1 MCRRPLIRLASLTL
15 ARVAPT
21 WVGAETIVS
30 PALQGGTN
38 LICFVTNV
46 SSATLTLAS
55 FDMVSAISG
64 QIIVSNSSCPPRAP
78 NAAVM
83 APWTGC
89 FLTVSPQLLQLGAY
103 CRARHTS
110 APGSLVG
117 TLQVLNLNALG
128 FFSVGNVAMTPIPLT
143 VQP

>member
-1 MCRRPLIRLASLTL
+1 MARHPLFRLASLVL
-15 ARVAPT
+15 GMVAPP

-30 PALQGGTN
+30 PALEGGST

-46 SSATLTLAS
+46 SPATLTLAS
-55 FDMVSAISG
+55 FDLVSAITG
-64 QIIVSNSSCPPRAP
+64 QVISSNSSCPPRAP

-89 FLTVSPQLLQLGAY
+89 FINFSPQLLQLGAY

-128 FFSVGNVAMTPIPLT
+128 FVSAGNVSMTPIPLA